1 MTKRLTHC
9 IVEGRTSTWRAGQT
23 LKLYLPQRTRLGA
36 EFKWG
41 IKRNLFTRVAYGR
54 ENSASFLLQPRAKEH
69 ALPGGKR

>member
-1 MTKRLTHC
+1 MTKKLAHC

-36 EFKWG
+36 EFKRG

-54 ENSASFLLQPRAKEH
+54 QNSASFLLHLRAKEH
-69 ALPGGKR
+69 AFPREKR